1 MDMGS
6 VRSELGEELLYPI
19 FRNFFLTLREERRL
33 TARHSVPF
41 MAKDHTFYC
50 RLVHGPRV
58 KT

>member
-6 VRSELGEELLYPI
+6 VRSELEQELLYPI
-19 FRNFFLTLREERRL
+19 FRNFFLTMREERRL
-33 TARHSVPF
+33 WARHSVLF

-50 RLVHGPRV
+50 GLVHGPRV